1 MTITSILDQLGPL
14 HEELER
20 AAKGLEETLNEKQA
34 TIDQLQEQN
43 AQLAQNVQD
52 LNREMEGLRETA
64 QKYEELKA
72 HFQ

>member
-14 HEELER
+14 HEQLEQI
-20 AAKGLEETLNEKQA
+20 AKGLEETLNEKQA
-34 TIDQLQEQN
+34 VIDQLQEQN
-43 AQLAQNVQD
+43 ARLAQNVQD

-64 QKYEELKA
+64 RKYEELRA